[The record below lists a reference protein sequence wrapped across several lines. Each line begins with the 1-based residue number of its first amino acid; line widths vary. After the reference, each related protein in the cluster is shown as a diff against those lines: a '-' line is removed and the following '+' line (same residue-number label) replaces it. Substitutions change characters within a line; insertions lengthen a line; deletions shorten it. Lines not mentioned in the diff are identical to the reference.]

1 MGCAK
6 EAPKLKKKYVKCSFK
21 KRFASLF
28 FNLKYRKTAKRSD
41 QFFQSALHLSSII
54 ILLIKTVRGAAEG
67 IK

>member
-1 MGCAK
+1 MCK
-6 EAPKLKKKYVKCSFK
+6 SSSKTKKKYVKCNFK

-28 FNLKYRKTAKRSD
+28 FNLKYRKTAKRSG